1 MIGAIVRW
9 ITGGGLSGV
18 ASSLR
23 QAHKD
28 KLDAQNDEQ
37 RIQADITIRQL
48 EARQNAL
55 IEGQMSWISKVVQA
69 AWATPFIIY
78 NAKVIVWDKV
88 FKLGVTDPSRTIRTE
103 YWNDHCRFLF
113 PDNGCDRRNSTG
125 QAEMTSFLASLMYQS

>member
-1 MIGAIVRW
+1 MLGAIIRW

-18 ASSLR
+18 ASELR
-23 QAHKD
+23 QAYKD

-37 RIQADITIRQL
+37 RIQADITIKQL

-69 AWATPFIIY
+69 AWAAPFIIY

-88 FKLGVTDPSRTIRTE
+88 FKLGVTDPLGQFEQNIGMIIVGFYFLTTGATVAIR
-103 YWNDHCRFLF
+103 
-113 PDNGCDRRNSTG
+113 
-125 QAEMTSFLASLMYQS
+125 QARK